1 MVESGHPPVIF
12 IGILAILDLQ
22 IRNLATFLAVYL
34 TAAYL
39 MHFEI
44 RKRRN

>member
-1 MVESGHPPVIF
+1 MVDSGHPPVIF
-12 IGILAILDLQ
+12 IGILDILYLQ
-22 IRNLATFLAVYL
+22 IRSLATFLAIYL

-44 RKRRN
+44 RKKRN

>member
-1 MVESGHPPVIF
+1 MVESGHPPVIL

-22 IRNLATFLAVYL
+22 IRNLATFLAIYL